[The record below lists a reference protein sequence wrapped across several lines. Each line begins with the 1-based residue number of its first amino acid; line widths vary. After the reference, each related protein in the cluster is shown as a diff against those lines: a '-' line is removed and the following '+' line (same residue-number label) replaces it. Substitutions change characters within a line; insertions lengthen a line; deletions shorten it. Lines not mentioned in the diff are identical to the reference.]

1 MKEQELNAK
10 FQVFEK
16 QIFQLQEQLRSV
28 EQALFD
34 MSIIHSGLE
43 NLKGKTGEEIMAQI
57 GQGIFVKAN
66 LSSEKIVVDIG
77 GKNYVEKTIDET
89 KEMIENQETKIKEIK
104 KEIDQELE
112 RVNQEV
118 TKTMQEFQLQN
129 SK

>member
-89 KEMIENQETKIKEIK
+89 KEMIENQEIKIKEIK

-112 RVNQEV
+112 KVNQEV
-118 TKTMQEFQLQN
+118 TRTMQEFQLQN